1 MIYAYN
7 MGMMNNNMT
16 PNNNY
21 LPSNLISSVAVVRP
35 YQYPS
40 CNIADD
46 CLLLRFYLNNAYY
59 ILKIEKIESSN
70 SILFS
75 CLNEDDHITS
85 LYEYTCSLSYKELH
99 NMNKAFLI
107 CDDIKQI
114 FASVENALT
123 KDVGVS
129 IPRIDFFQNNKDS
142 LSFFFRIPLPSGKV
156 EDVNIILQ
164 KKKRNIKIQFYK
176 LAEKFEKM
184 KKIVLEL
191 GYNDNINEISNLKN
205 IVDPSGVRSSVFSLS
220 FINPPEIYL

>member
-1 MIYAYN
+1 MECVCNMSVNVNNMNIMPNN
-7 MGMMNNNMT
+7 MGIMNNNMT

-21 LPSNLISSVAVVRP
+21 LPSNLCSSVAVVRP

-40 CNIADD
+40 CNITND

-107 CDDIKQI
+107 CDDIKHQ
-114 FASVENALT
+114 SKTL
-123 KDVGVS
+123 
-129 IPRIDFFQNNKDS
+129 
-142 LSFFFRIPLPSGKV
+142 
-156 EDVNIILQ
+156 
-164 KKKRNIKIQFYK
+164 
-176 LAEKFEKM
+176 
-184 KKIVLEL
+184 
-191 GYNDNINEISNLKN
+191 
-205 IVDPSGVRSSVFSLS
+205 
-220 FINPPEIYL
+220 